1 MSQLL
6 RTSAFAL
13 LLAALIGMP
22 SLASGADSAA
32 VLPDPGLTAALFGPA
47 PVAQTCNNWTEYVTY
62 YSDSTKT
69 QEVGWCEFA
78 CYCQTYCE
86 GQQTPY
92 FRRYVWP
99 GCL

>member
-6 RTSAFAL
+6 RTTAFAL
-13 LLAALIGMP
+13 LLAAVIGVP
-22 SLASGADSAA
+22 SSASGANSAA
-32 VLPDPGLTAALFGPA
+32 VLPDPELAAALFGPA
-47 PVAQTCNNWTEYVTY
+47 PVAQTCHNWTEYVTY
-62 YSDSTKT
+62 YSTSAKT

-78 CYCQTYCE
+78 CYCQTYCD

-92 FRRYVWP
+92 YNRQIWP